1 MVTMKRTRI
10 AALALSLLFLGAALP
25 VSAGQVQPVNT
36 MTPYDTYVEPDTFLN
51 GAVLDLKKTGDVPAF
66 LKRELENMR
75 YCYNINMVNL
85 YGLEGF
91 DSGDSTANK
100 DGDNDQKTGK
110 SCGITKNFWSKNIA
124 VKLLENKNKNCKINS
139 L

>member
-1 MVTMKRTRI
+1 MKRTRI

-66 LKRELENMR
+66 SEAGTGEHAILLQHQHGQSLWLEW
-75 YCYNINMVNL
+75 L
-85 YGLEGF
+85 
-91 DSGDSTANK
+91 
-100 DGDNDQKTGK
+100 
-110 SCGITKNFWSKNIA
+110 
-124 VKLLENKNKNCKINS
+124 
-139 L
+139 